1 MGGLLIIYTVSGG
14 AKAVAYTQQLQLF
27 IIFGG
32 LFLAGYMVVE
42 MLPDGVGFTDAL
54 HLSGSMGKLN
64 VITTGF
70 ENGSF
75 NWSDKYNIFS
85 GLIGGFFLSLSYFGT
100 DQSQVG
106 RYLTAKNLNESRIGL
121 LMNGFVKVPMQFLI
135 LLLGALV
142 FSFYLFTSAP
152 VFFNESGL
160 DRLRQSSKKD
170 SVAWAE
176 QNFAAL
182 SAEKSNAAVQYSAAR
197 LEGNAANMAA
207 SIETLRETEK
217 ESGKIRKQV
226 ITWIKSSAPGVDS
239 NDTNYIFLRFVV
251 DFLPVGLV
259 GLLVAIIFLA
269 AWGSIAAALN
279 SLASSTIIDLHRRF
293 KTKEMT
299 VEEEFSWSRRYT
311 FIWGVFCVL
320 IACFATEL
328 GNSLIETV
336 NILGSL
342 FYGTI
347 LGIFMVA
354 FWLKR
359 VGAQAVFFA
368 AILSQLTVFSAF
380 KFTSISFL
388 WYNVL
393 GCLVAFLGAW
403 IFQLFSRSE
412 SKSELTS

>member
-1 MGGLLIIYTVSGG
+1 
-14 AKAVAYTQQLQLF
+14 
-27 IIFGG
+27 
-32 LFLAGYMVVE
+32 
-42 MLPDGVGFTDAL
+42 
-54 HLSGSMGKLN
+54 
-64 VITTGF
+64 
-70 ENGSF
+70 
-75 NWSDKYNIFS
+75 
-85 GLIGGFFLSLSYFGT
+85 
-100 DQSQVG
+100 
-106 RYLTAKNLNESRIGL
+106 
-121 LMNGFVKVPMQFLI
+121 
-135 LLLGALV
+135 
-142 FSFYLFTSAP
+142 
-152 VFFNESGL
+152 
-160 DRLRQSSKKD
+160 
-170 SVAWAE
+170 
-176 QNFAAL
+176 
-182 SAEKSNAAVQYSAAR
+182 
-197 LEGNAANMAA
+197 
-207 SIETLRETEK
+207 
-217 ESGKIRKQV
+217 
-226 ITWIKSSAPGVDS
+226 
-239 NDTNYIFLRFVV
+239 
-251 DFLPVGLV
+251 
-259 GLLVAIIFLA
+259 
-269 AWGSIAAALN
+269 
-279 SLASSTIIDLHRRF
+279 
-293 KTKEMT
+293 MT

-368 AILSQLTVFSAF
+368 AILSQLTVFSTF